1 MVLIYSRKRSSPSS
15 SIFWGVSATLN
26 NSRVARL
33 TPASVACAD
42 NTTATRSVKGLR
54 CSSSPLGSGL
64 AFWKRSKTSRTSA
77 GVQGFETFG
86 FETVVFGGFEFLLDF
101 LAERAGLVWALD
113 LAFADFFG
121 TDRTRAFLAR

>member
-1 MVLIYSRKRSSPSS
+1 MVLMYSRKRSSPRS
-15 SIFWGVSATLN
+15 SIFCGVSATLN
-26 NSRVARL
+26 SSRVARL

-42 NTTATRSVKGLR
+42 STTATRSVKGLR

-77 GVQGFETFG
+77 GVHGFETA
-86 FETVVFGGFEFLLDF
+86 VFDDLLLDLLLDL
-101 LAERAGLVWALD
+101 LAGSTGFGLALD

-121 TDRTRAFLAR
+121 S